1 MLPDLPATRK
11 CRPAAS
17 LRSRF
22 LPPPT
27 SDRRGGLRPG
37 SNLFQARRRTLRR
50 NPVRHAQDQELRP
63 RMAPALQK
71 IVPFST
77 ERIAVSA
84 SAASRQRMRSS
95 GTSRSRLVCFG
106 PLVSLVLFG
115 RTFLS
120 IFYLIVNQ
128 RA

>member
-22 LPPPT
+22 LPPPA

-37 SNLFQARRRTLRR
+37 SNLSQARRRTLRR

-63 RMAPALQK
+63 RTAPALQK
-71 IVPFST
+71 VVPFST
-77 ERIAVSA
+77 DRIAVSA

-95 GTSRSRLVCFG
+95 GTTQSRLVCLQR
-106 PLVSLVLFG
+106 LVSFVFF
-115 RTFLS
+115 RRAFLS
-120 IFYLIVNQ
+120 TL
-128 RA
+128 

>member
-1 MLPDLPATRK
+1 MLPDLPGTRK
-11 CRPAAS
+11 YRPAAS

-63 RMAPALQK
+63 RTAPALQK
-71 IVPFST
+71 VVPFST
-77 ERIAVSA
+77 DRIAVSA
-84 SAASRQRMRSS
+84 SAASRQMMRSS
-95 GTSRSRLVCFG
+95 ATTQSKLVCFG
-106 PLVSLVLFG
+106 PLASLVLFG
-115 RTFLS
+115 RTYLS
-120 IFYLIVNQ
+120 IF
-128 RA
+128 

>member
-1 MLPDLPATRK
+1 MLPDLPATRQDA
-11 CRPAAS
+11 PAAS
-17 LRSRF
+17 LRSRV

-37 SNLFQARRRTLRR
+37 SSLFQARRRTLRR
-50 NPVRHAQDQELRP
+50 NPVRHAQDQDLRP
-63 RMAPALQK
+63 RTAPALQEV
-71 IVPFST
+71 VPSST

-84 SAASRQRMRSS
+84 SAASRQRIRSS
-95 GTSRSRLVCFG
+95 GTTQSRLVCFG

-120 IFYLIVNQ
+120 IF
-128 RA
+128 

>member
-1 MLPDLPATRK
+1 MLPDLPGTCK
-11 CRPAAS
+11 CRPGVS

-27 SDRRGGLRPG
+27 SDRRGVLRPR

-84 SAASRQRMRSS
+84 SAASRQDRKSS